1 MIYAYAPNGTVE
13 EYPLYEG
20 DIRLR
25 FSNVSFA
32 TPFVPPE
39 GYEVVQPSEAP
50 AGDDTHEVLEGMPVR
65 QGGVLIQSWDVR
77 ECTPEE
83 VKIKQ
88 DFRTNTNTNVRNAKL
103 AMTDWTQLSD
113 VDLTADCKAAFA
125 AYRKELRSIDLLN
138 PVWPTAP
145 EEQWSE

>member
-39 GYEVVQPSEAP
+39 GYEAVQPSEAP
-50 AGDDTHEVLEGMPVR
+50 VGDDAHEVLEGMPVR
-65 QGGVLIQSWDVR
+65 QDGVLVQSWDVH

-83 VKIKQ
+83 IKIKQ
-88 DFRTNTNTNVRNAKL
+88 DFRINTNTNVRNAKL
-103 AMTDWTQLSD
+103 AMTDWTQLPD
-113 VDLTADCKAAFA
+113 VDLKPTCKTAFA
-125 AYRKELRSIDLLN
+125 TYRKKLRNIDLLN
-138 PVWPTAP
+138 PVWPDIP
-145 EEQWSE
+145 KEEWA